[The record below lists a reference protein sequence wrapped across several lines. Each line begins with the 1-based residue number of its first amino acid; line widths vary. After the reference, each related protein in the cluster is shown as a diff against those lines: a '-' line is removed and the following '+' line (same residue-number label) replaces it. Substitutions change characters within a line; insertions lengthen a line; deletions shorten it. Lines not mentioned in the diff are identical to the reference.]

1 MTEEVTEMS
10 GEEKGNRRSDR
21 SDRRGDRSDS
31 MEDRGVR
38 SYVVGKNKIVTLT
51 MRVNAHD
58 VSLIWQDD
66 VSGKFVMS

>member
-1 MTEEVTEMS
+1 LIVLFFIVTLY
-10 GEEKGNRRSDR
+10 KYR
-21 SDRRGDRSDS
+21 
-31 MEDRGVR
+31 EDRGVR

-58 VSLIWQDD
+58 VSLFWQDD

>member
-1 MTEEVTEMS
+1 MIVLFFIVTLY
-10 GEEKGNRRSDR
+10 KYR
-21 SDRRGDRSDS
+21 
-31 MEDRGVR
+31 EDRGVR

>member
-1 MTEEVTEMS
+1 MIVLFFIVTLYS
-10 GEEKGNRRSDR
+10 KYR
-21 SDRRGDRSDS
+21 
-31 MEDRGVR
+31 EDRGVR

>member
-1 MTEEVTEMS
+1 MIVLFFIVTLY
-10 GEEKGNRRSDR
+10 KYR
-21 SDRRGDRSDS
+21 
-31 MEDRGVR
+31 EDRGVR

-58 VSLIWQDD
+58 VSLFWQDD

>member
-1 MTEEVTEMS
+1 MIVLFFIVTLYKYRE
-10 GEEKGNRRSDR
+10 G
-21 SDRRGDRSDS
+21 
-31 MEDRGVR
+31 RGVG

>member
-1 MTEEVTEMS
+1 MFYFFIVTLYKYRE
-10 GEEKGNRRSDR
+10 G
-21 SDRRGDRSDS
+21 
-31 MEDRGVR
+31 RGVG
-38 SYVVGKNKIVTLT
+38 SYVVGKNRFVNLT